1 MDIGES
7 TAPREDELVAKNLST
22 TKPRVRWERPV
33 AVLLTSLTA
42 VMAYA
47 GAIGLVGGGT
57 DFGPT
62 VNARLPWHSP
72 VLAGIGLAL
81 LVGLPMTAAAW
92 RMFQDYDS
100 AIATVSILAG
110 GWLIGWIG
118 VQLVVIRTPNPMQA
132 VCVGVGAVLIGLG
145 IRVHHQGD
153 PHRPHATRATRRV
166 ADAKGRQ

>member
-72 VLAGIGLAL
+72 VLS
-81 LVGLPMTAAAW
+81 
-92 RMFQDYDS
+92 S
-100 AIATVSILAG
+100 A
-110 GWLIGWIG
+110 
-118 VQLVVIRTPNPMQA
+118 P
-132 VCVGVGAVLIGLG
+132 
-145 IRVHHQGD
+145 
-153 PHRPHATRATRRV
+153 
-166 ADAKGRQ
+166 